1 MIKNITINNST
12 KKVVMKK
19 EDRTL
24 GVQGE
29 NKYETLK
36 FIFEDDFLDG
46 EGILEIQKP
55 NSQKEYIILE
65 KEEDCYLLEVKN
77 SLLSL
82 EGEIIMQ
89 LVVRMTDNR
98 VFKSVEF
105 SMQVLKA
112 IEATTEIPDEYE
124 TWDSTLAAKI
134 LEIDSKL
141 EDMTELEQDLEDKL
155 ENGYFKGEKG
165 DTGEPGQNGTNGI
178 DGQDG
183 QDGQDG
189 ADGKSAYQI
198 WLEEGNVGTEQDFLD
213 SLKGADGRNGIDGK
227 DGVDGTNGQDGYTP
241 IKGVDYW
248 TNQDK
253 AEIVQSSVTQ
263 VEADLQP
270 TITSIENTADTANST
285 ANTAKRIAEG
295 ANQALSYGNYQTMIT
310 AFNALANN
318 IYNVGQNVMIIT
330 LEVPDLWISSIES
343 TSQAY
348 TYTTDEA
355 FTTALAIN
363 GYVQVGH
370 YKLSALETQKVDLTN
385 YVTNTDYATSNKGGV
400 VKTAN
405 GLAISNGTPYAS
417 SRTYNQYLNDTAGYF
432 ISKSTLENVI
442 TGKNL
447 ETGNNKVTTISSSST
462 NTEYP
467 SAKAVYDYIQSL
479 DGDEVS
485 Y

>member
-213 SLKGADGRNGIDGK
+213 SLKGEDGINGKDGKDGK
-227 DGVDGTNGQDGYTP
+227 DGVNGQDGYTP
-241 IKGVDYW
+241 
-248 TNQDK
+248 Q
-253 AEIVQSSVTQ
+253 
-263 VEADLQP
+263 
-270 TITSIENTADTANST
+270 
-285 ANTAKRIAEG
+285 KRHR
-295 ANQALSYGNYQTMIT
+295 L
-310 AFNALANN
+310 
-318 IYNVGQNVMIIT
+318 
-330 LEVPDLWISSIES
+330 LE
-343 TSQAY
+343 
-348 TYTTDEA
+348 
-355 FTTALAIN
+355 
-363 GYVQVGH
+363 
-370 YKLSALETQKVDLTN
+370 
-385 YVTNTDYATSNKGGV
+385 
-400 VKTAN
+400 
-405 GLAISNGTPYAS
+405 
-417 SRTYNQYLNDTAGYF
+417 
-432 ISKSTLENVI
+432 
-442 TGKNL
+442 
-447 ETGNNKVTTISSSST
+447 
-462 NTEYP
+462 
-467 SAKAVYDYIQSL
+467 
-479 DGDEVS
+479 
-485 Y
+485 

>member
-12 KKVVMKK
+12 NKVIMKK

-24 GVQGE
+24 GVKGE

-36 FIFEDDFLDG
+36 FTFEDNFLDG

-77 SLLSL
+77 SLLSV

-141 EDMTELEQDLEDKL
+141 EDMTALEQDLENKV
-155 ENGYFKGEKG
+155 ESGYFKGEKG
-165 DTGEPGQNGTNGI
+165 DTGEPGQNGTNGV
-178 DGQDG
+178 DGE
-183 QDGQDG
+183 
-189 ADGKSAYQI
+189 DGKSAYEI
-198 WLEEGNVGTEQDFLD
+198 WLDEGNVGTEQDFLE

-227 DGVDGTNGQDGYTP
+227 NGRTP
-241 IKGVDYW
+241 IKGTDYW
-248 TNQDK
+248 TNADK
-253 AEIVQSSVTQ
+253 AEIVQDTIQ
-263 VEADLQP
+263 DLQ
-270 TITSIENTADTANST
+270 ST
-285 ANTAKRIAEG
+285 LSSNLQTAKDYTDNQIARDFK
-295 ANQALSYGNYQTMIT
+295 NISYDN
-310 AFNALANN
+310 
-318 IYNVGQNVMIIT
+318 
-330 LEVPDLWISSIES
+330 
-343 TSQAY
+343 
-348 TYTTDEA
+348 
-355 FTTALAIN
+355 TTATFVFTRHDNTTFTVDLPIEQTVKN
-363 GYVQVGH
+363 GYYDNLTEELVLVLVSNQEIRIPASGLIDD
-370 YKLSALETQKVDLTN
+370 YSGQTSATIQCSISAD
-385 YVTNTDYATSNKGGV
+385 NKITCNIVSG
-400 VKTAN
+400 
-405 GLAISNGTPYAS
+405 S
-417 SRTYNQYLNDTAGYF
+417 
-432 ISKSTLENVI
+432 ISKTLLTSELQTEI
-442 TGKNL
+442 
-447 ETGNNKVTTISSSST
+447 NNKATK
-462 NTEYP
+462 EYVDNLFN
-467 SAKAVYDYIQSL
+467 SIV